1 MVSELA
7 AETVK
12 IGNTSVRS
20 SWTDTETDKNGK
32 KEALHIVICVSETIV
47 KGKLFG
53 ENCARLK
60 ADIRNSTVNYNVI
73 FETKNLKFRFR
84 TPDGNS
90 NNYKLWLGDDSGRQ
104 NDIRIKEVLAQ
115 LDRSQGMAL
124 GGMCKKLSDS
134 SWLAEK
140 LESVNENTRNYR
152 IDRKIFNKI
161 KLGSAV
167 TNWSNIGLSCYSSV
181 RIKIA
186 NIELASISREE
197 ANKICS
203 FELQFA
209 YEDKNIDLRAIQ
221 KGLKRR

>member
-12 IGNTSVRS
+12 IGNTYVS

-32 KEALHIVICVSETIV
+32 KEAIHIVICVSETIV

-60 ADIRNSTVNYNVI
+60 ADIRKSTVNYKVI

-90 NNYKLWLGDDSGRQ
+90 NNYKLWLGNGSGLQ
-104 NDIRIKEVLAQ
+104 NDTRIKEVLVQ

-134 SWLAEK
+134 SWLQ
-140 LESVNENTRNYR
+140 RNW
-152 IDRKIFNKI
+152 N
-161 KLGSAV
+161 L
-167 TNWSNIGLSCYSSV
+167 
-181 RIKIA
+181 
-186 NIELASISREE
+186 
-197 ANKICS
+197 
-203 FELQFA
+203 
-209 YEDKNIDLRAIQ
+209 
-221 KGLKRR
+221 